1 MMSVQRDLRLHA
13 PVALWLVFLL
23 WNAYSVLAAPL
34 PQPSITTSP
43 STNSSIDNST
53 DPFTN
58 PLYLTPSTFTWE
70 QAIYGILFLVIG
82 GIELFHG
89 YKYIRLTMLVAGFLV
104 WASTAVMIMITLNS
118 VDGVYQSAGIYFAVW
133 LSVGILGA
141 IVSFFLWHVGIV
153 LTGTYGMFV
162 VVAVILTAV
171 NLTNYTV
178 RYIIISICIST
189 GGYLTKRYE
198 RIAIIVATSVGGAY
212 SMMYGLD
219 MFVQTGFRSTFR
231 VMFSQSTK
239 EFHSNPGTW
248 VMIACVPAIAAIGI
262 AWELK
267 HHETPVG
274 NWLFGYGAKPLPPL
288 PGEKPPRRCCG
299 LLVARSRKAVK
310 ADAQRASREASES
323 GLGATDRLGS
333 DMTLVP
339 PPPSTKTGSR
349 EACCLPW
356 CGKRSKD
363 KASGK
368 STAVESTPPP
378 ATPPLVIPP
387 ATPPVEDTES
397 APTNVVTSPTP
408 TSKEEDSTEDKPA
421 SPSTTAETPST
432 SSAAEKI
439 PFELEPEAVR
449 QAGVRKVVIQREER
463 EFGLEVLEKV

>member
-1 MMSVQRDLRLHA
+1 MSVQRHLRAQA
-13 PVALWLVFLL
+13 PVALCLLFIL

-34 PQPSITTSP
+34 PLPSTTASP
-43 STNSSIDNST
+43 SANGSIDNST

-104 WASTAVMIMITLNS
+104 WASTAVMIMITFNS
-118 VDGVYQSAGIYFAVW
+118 IDGVYQSAGVYFAIW

-178 RYIIISICIST
+178 RYIIVSICISV

-248 VMIACVPAIAAIGI
+248 VMIACIPVIAAIGI

-310 ADAQRASREASES
+310 ADAQRASREASEA
-323 GLGATDRLGS
+323 GLGTTGQLGS
-333 DMTLVP
+333 DLTLVQP
-339 PPPSTKTGSR
+339 PPTKTSSR
-349 EACCLPW
+349 SACCLPW
-356 CGKRSKD
+356 RGKRNKD
-363 KASGK
+363 KASSK
-368 STAVESTPPP
+368 STTESPTPPP
-378 ATPPLVIPP
+378 ATAPP

-397 APTNVVTSPTP
+397 APTNVVGTP
-408 TSKEEDSTEDKPA
+408 TSTSKEDSAEDKPTT
-421 SPSTTAETPST
+421 SSTTAETPGT

-449 QAGVRKVVIQREER
+449 QAGVRKVAIQREER
-463 EFGLEVLEKV
+463 EFGLEVVEKV